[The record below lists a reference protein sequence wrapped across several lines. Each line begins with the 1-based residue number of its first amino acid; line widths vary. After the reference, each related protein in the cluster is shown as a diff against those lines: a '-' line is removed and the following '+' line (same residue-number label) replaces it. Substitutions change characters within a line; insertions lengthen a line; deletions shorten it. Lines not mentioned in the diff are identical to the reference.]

1 MKKFIIS
8 AIALATIAAGGTTAF
23 ASSGNGQALK
33 EETSQV
39 CTVEDQVRQCS
50 IVTEKQADP
59 EQCLY
64 NGETPEDGTG
74 MKNRAGQNSESGN
87 GNQTGNVKDSE
98 TLPEVWEENSADT
111 AVQNRYRCGETDSC
125 PNSGE
130 YLGSGNCGECLSS
143 GNCGECL
150 SSGNCGGCLNNCNRN
165 GGECTNRENCPNDG
179 VRPMDGT
186 GEKNGKCS
194 GGNCGKNR

>member
-23 ASSGNGQALK
+23 ALSGNGQAPK

-39 CTVEDQVRQCS
+39 CTVADQVRQCS
-50 IVTEKQADP
+50 LVAEKQAKS

-64 NGETPEDGTG
+64 NGEAPEDGTG

-87 GNQTGNVKDSE
+87 GNQKGNVKDTE
-98 TLPEVWEENSADT
+98 TLQEFREENSADT
-111 AVQNRYRCGETDSC
+111 AVQNRYRYSETDSC
-125 PNSGE
+125 PNS
-130 YLGSGNCGECLSS
+130 SECLS
-143 GNCGECL
+143 N
-150 SSGNCGGCLNNCNRN
+150 GNCGGCLNNGDC
-165 GGECTNRENCPNDG
+165 GECINRENCPNDG

-194 GGNCGKNR
+194 GGNCCKNR